1 MIANVVLLLLV
12 AWLAC
17 TAAMSIHSAM
27 QDSESAAPLPHE
39 RITGAPSPTQP
50 FTSAAHDHVD

>member
-1 MIANVVLLLLV
+1 MVANVVLLLLV

-27 QDSESAAPLPHE
+27 ENSENAPPLPHE

-50 FTSAAHDHVD
+50 FTSVAHDHAD

>member
-1 MIANVVLLLLV
+1 MVANVVLLLLV

-27 QDSESAAPLPHE
+27 EDSESAPSLPRE
-39 RITGAPSPTQP
+39 RTTGAPAPTQP
-50 FTSAAHDHVD
+50 FTSVAHDSAD